1 MFDVDLLSSVPTKSD
16 KGCSKHGES
25 YPCSYMPYY
34 ITVPLLPL
42 SGYEIG
48 QSVDKLLTLLRHTSR
63 YNRLYTDFSFP
74 PAALS
79 SANHT
84 CLMMFL
90 RWSISGLVL
99 RAYPPV
105 AILSP

>member
-1 MFDVDLLSSVPTKSD
+1 MFNVDLLSSVPTKSD

-63 YNRLYTDFSFP
+63 CKKYGEGENPCHVFGQFRRGSC
-74 PAALS
+74 LS
-79 SANHT
+79 SREH
-84 CLMMFL
+84 
-90 RWSISGLVL
+90 
-99 RAYPPV
+99 
-105 AILSP
+105 

>member
-42 SGYEIG
+42 SGKVYLEDETII
-48 QSVDKLLTLLRHTSR
+48 LTMDG
-63 YNRLYTDFSFP
+63 LYSF
-74 PAALS
+74 
-79 SANHT
+79 
-84 CLMMFL
+84 
-90 RWSISGLVL
+90 IV
-99 RAYPPV
+99 
-105 AILSP
+105 